1 MKDFIVKELERV
13 FDEDKR
19 KNLTVDD
26 IKKWIR
32 KTKLKQLAFIFF
44 ESVILLGFGLGNLMN
59 NPVKSLSFALGVLC
73 LIVWPFLAINI
84 HRYLRKLD
92 YKEGELEEILI
103 ELKTNKSEEQSN
115 SK

>member
-1 MKDFIVKELERV
+1 MKDFIIKELERV

-19 KNLTVDD
+19 KELTAED

-44 ESVILLGFGLGNLMN
+44 ESVILLGFGLGNLIN
-59 NPVKSLSFALGVLC
+59 NPPLSFSFALGVLC

-92 YKEGELEEILI
+92 YKEGELEDVIK
-103 ELKTNKSEEQSN
+103 ELTD
-115 SK
+115 

>member
-1 MKDFIVKELERV
+1 MKDFIIKELERV

-19 KNLTVDD
+19 KELTAED

-44 ESVILLGFGLGNLMN
+44 ESVILLGFGLGNLIN
-59 NPVKSLSFALGVLC
+59 NPPLSFSFALGVLC
-73 LIVWPFLAINI
+73 LIVWPFLANNI

-92 YKEGELEEILI
+92 YKEGELEDVIK
-103 ELKTNKSEEQSN
+103 ELTD
-115 SK
+115 